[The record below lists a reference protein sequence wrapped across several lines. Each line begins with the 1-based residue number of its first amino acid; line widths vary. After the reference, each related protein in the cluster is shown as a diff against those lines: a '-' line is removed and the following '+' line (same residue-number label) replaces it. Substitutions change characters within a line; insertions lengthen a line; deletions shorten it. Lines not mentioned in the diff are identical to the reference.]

1 MTGVIYVI
9 YMYMFLNVFLIY
21 NLQRLLQYISMN
33 GIITQLVLDHSC
45 HYAIHMNIYGD
56 QLLYMSKI
64 IDTCITHKLYIM
76 AII

>member
-1 MTGVIYVI
+1 
-9 YMYMFLNVFLIY
+9 
-21 NLQRLLQYISMN
+21 MN
-33 GIITQLVLDHSC
+33 GIITQLVLGHSC